1 MSTSFTQHTGDE
13 GVRSYLAPQDY
24 IDKSHVQAFVDDV
37 QVTQSESLTPTTFI
51 LEDISGSIYATFGS
65 SIILQGFTIDLKRV
79 TPEASIINFVNGTTN
94 QASDFNTSF
103 QQSSYIAVEV
113 REQTSVFGG
122 SAIYYSKTESD
133 GRFANRQT
141 TEDRF
146 TATDAD
152 IALKA
157 DQSSVSNVD
166 NTSDVNKPVS
176 TAQQAA
182 LDLKADQSVVDLI
195 IPAPTGSILHFAAET
210 PPTGWLK
217 ANGSEVSRTTYADL
231 YAVIGDTF
239 GAGDGSTTFLLPDL
253 RGEFLRGLDDGRG
266 VDTGRLIGSSQDD
279 TLQGH
284 KHKTV
289 NYSGTAGATDFNSQF
304 GGEIST
310 NTNLGGL
317 SGKATGYSIYTAGAD
332 IDDGTNGTPRTASE
346 TRPRNVAMLA
356 IIKT

>member
-13 GVRSYLAPQDY
+13 GVRSYLAPQEY

-65 SIILQGFTIDLKRV
+65 SITLQGFTIDLKRV

-103 QQSSYIAVEV
+103 QQASYIAVEV

-133 GRFANRQT
+133 GRFAPRQGT
-141 TEDRF
+141 LDSL
-146 TATDAD
+146 
-152 IALKA
+152 ALKA
-157 DQSSVSNVD
+157 DQADVSNVD

-182 LDLKADQSVVDLI
+182 IDAV
-195 IPAPTGSILHFAAET
+195 IPAPTGSILHFAAAT
-210 PPTGWLK
+210 APTGWLK
-217 ANGSEVSRTTYADL
+217 ANGAEVSRTTYADL
-231 YAVIGDTF
+231 YAVIGDTY

-253 RGEFLRGLDDGRG
+253 RGEFVRGWDDTRGIDAGRG
-266 VDTGRLIGSSQDD
+266 FGDAQDD
-279 TLQGH
+279 AFQGH
-284 KHKTV
+284 AHNFVAAEDYTRFTQNDYNGAPGGGGAFFGYEDSTSSFYSNDPADNTV
-289 NYSGTAGATDFNSQF
+289 HAAHHIEGAN
-304 GGEIST
+304 GE
-310 NTNLGGL
+310 
-317 SGKATGYSIYTAGAD
+317 
-332 IDDGTNGTPRTASE
+332 GTPRTADE
-346 TRPRNVAMLA
+346 TRPRNVALLA